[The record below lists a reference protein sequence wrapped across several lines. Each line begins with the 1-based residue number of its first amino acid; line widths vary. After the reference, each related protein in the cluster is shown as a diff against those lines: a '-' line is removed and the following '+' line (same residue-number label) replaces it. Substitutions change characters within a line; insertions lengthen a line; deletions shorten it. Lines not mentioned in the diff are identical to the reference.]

1 MAQVPNKNIDNA
13 SGQVV
18 RLDIQNTGKAIA
30 THNFGPRNDA
40 GTILPCEFLADDTTN
55 KLLIR
60 KSSGGDQA
68 NPNPTSGTAA
78 DFFVIGN
85 LDTEHLG
92 LLPRAGTT
100 TFPMTGQLII
110 DEGSGASAPAIAFD
124 GDADT
129 GIFRVGPNTI
139 GFATAGVERVEISDA
154 GLDMSNGL
162 AIRFQDSSGAPYV
175 ALKSPSSVG
184 DNRTFTLPATTG
196 SVGQFLSV
204 STSNHSA
211 TNAELEFA
219 TPQSV
224 PTGAV
229 FCMAV
234 LTVPTG
240 YLECNGA
247 AVSRTTYAALFGV
260 IGTQYNTG
268 GETSSEFRLPDLRGE
283 FVRGFDNG
291 RNIDSDRVSAS
302 DGIGSSQTSQNKQ
315 HNHTATSNVTD
326 NGHRHSPTVSASG
339 GQNNLNSAAEG
350 RGIAINDNVVGNYG
364 GGSGTGLGP
373 LGNRHFMNNATTGI
387 SVSTTTQNHGG
398 SEARPRN
405 VALMYIIRT

>member
-40 GTILPCEFLADDTTN
+40 GTILPCEFLADDTTD

-68 NPNPTSGTAA
+68 NPNPPSGTAA
-78 DFFVIGN
+78 DFFTVGN
-85 LDTEHLG
+85 LDEENLG
-92 LLPRAGTT
+92 LLPKAGGT
-100 TFPMTGQLII
+100 MTGPLLG
-110 DEGSGASAPAIAFD
+110 DDGSGASSPAYAFD
-124 GDADT
+124 GDTDT
-129 GIFRVGPNTI
+129 GMFRSGSNTI
-139 GFATAGVERVEISDA
+139 GFSTAGTTRVSISNN
-154 GLDMSNGL
+154 GLDMTNAL
-162 AIRFQDSSGAPYV
+162 PIRFQDSDGAPFV
-175 ALKSPSSVG
+175 GLKAPNSVSS
-184 DNRTFTLPATTG
+184 NITFTLPATDGNTG
-196 SVGQFLSV
+196 EFLKTDGSGTL
-204 STSNHSA
+204 S
-211 TNAELEFA
+211 FA

-247 AVSRTTYAALFGV
+247 EVSRTQYSVLFSV
-260 IGTQYNTG
+260 IGTQYGTG
-268 GETSSEFRLPDLRGE
+268 NGSSTFNLPDLRGE

-291 RNIDSDRVSAS
+291 RQIDGDRVLAS
-302 DGIGSSQTSQNKQ
+302 DGIGSSQSDQNKQ
-315 HNHTATSNVTD
+315 HNHTATSSVTD
-326 NGHRHSPTVSASG
+326 SGHRHLPQSQSA
-339 GQNNLNSAAEG
+339 NSQQSNG
-350 RGIAINDNVVGNYG
+350 TSVAINDNVVGNYG

-373 LGNRHFMNNATTGI
+373 LGNRHFLQNTTTGI
-387 SVSTTTQNHGG
+387 TVATTTANDGG
-398 SEARPRN
+398 GETRPRN
-405 VALMYIIRT
+405 IAMMYIIKF

>member
-92 LLPRAGTT
+92 LLPRTGTT

-110 DEGSGASAPAIAFD
+110 DDGSAANAPAIAFD

-175 ALKSPSSVG
+175 ALKSPPSVG

-204 STSNHSA
+204 ATSNHSA

-234 LTVPTG
+234 LSVPTG

-247 AVSRTTYAALFGV
+247 AVSRTTYAALFAV
-260 IGTQYNTG
+260 IGTQYGTG
-268 GETSSEFRLPDLRGE
+268 NGSSTFNLPDLRGE

-315 HNHTATSNVTD
+315 HNHTATSSVTD
-326 NGHRHSPTVSASG
+326 PGHRHLPQSQSA
-339 GQNNLNSAAEG
+339 NSQQTNG
-350 RGIAINDNVVGNYG
+350 HGVAINDTIIGNYG
-364 GGSGTGLGP
+364 GGSGVGLGP
-373 LGNRHFMNNATTGI
+373 IGNRHFLQNTTTGI
-387 SVSTTTQNHGG
+387 SVSTTTANDGG
-398 SEARPRN
+398 SETRPRN
-405 VALMYIIRT
+405 VAMMYVIRT